1 MRVVEILKLSFP
13 ILETLHKKGINMG
26 DCKYMEMY
34 NDFEKM
40 KSNGD
45 KTTYIVAVLSSKY
58 NICERKVYKI
68 ISKLSKDCQVCA
80 VE

>member
-1 MRVVEILKLSFP
+1 MRVIEILKLSFP
-13 ILETLHKKGINMG
+13 ILETLHKKGISVS

-34 NDFEKM
+34 NEYEKM
-40 KSNGD
+40 KSEGN

-58 NICERKVYKI
+58 GVCERKIYKI
-68 ISKLSKDCQVCA
+68 IKRLGNDCQICA